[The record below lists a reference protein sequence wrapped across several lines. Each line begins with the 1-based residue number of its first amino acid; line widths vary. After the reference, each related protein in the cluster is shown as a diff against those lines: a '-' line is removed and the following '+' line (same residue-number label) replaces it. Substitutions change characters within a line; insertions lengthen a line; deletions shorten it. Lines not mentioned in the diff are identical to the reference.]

1 MSFLLVI
8 LLLLVTGLGKR
19 SREAVVSS
27 SDVKQHK
34 EWKTALENHK
44 IYWLLLFAVA
54 CYFLVVSKTG
64 LLLGDTSVRYQT
76 PIYGMVVL
84 LVFEAI
90 RLLGKVCGIW
100 EKINRGNWMFIAA
113 AILCVVINLSGLL
126 SDRVVFLY
134 PEDGKQVQF
143 AREQAVNQT
152 PVVYI
157 YDEGQSWCVWDCTNE
172 LFEYDGV
179 FFVGKS
185 STEPIQDSKV
195 ANSEELVVYLSNS
208 ADAQMQL
215 QRILDS
221 NTNVTEYELQY
232 REKYCDVYIFY

>member
-1 MSFLLVI
+1 MIYTNNIDYGGTSMRLWHQSLLPYLDNRRI
-8 LLLLVTGLGKR
+8 LGQHRECCALRGRGWGKK
-19 SREAVVSS
+19 SS
-27 SDVKQHK
+27 
-34 EWKTALENHK
+34 
-44 IYWLLLFAVA
+44 
-54 CYFLVVSKTG
+54 
-64 LLLGDTSVRYQT
+64 
-76 PIYGMVVL
+76 
-84 LVFEAI
+84 
-90 RLLGKVCGIW
+90 
-100 EKINRGNWMFIAA
+100 
-113 AILCVVINLSGLL
+113 VIN
-126 SDRVVFLY
+126 
-134 PEDGKQVQF
+134 
-143 AREQAVNQT
+143 
-152 PVVYI
+152 YI
-157 YDEGQSWCVWDCTNE
+157 YDEGPSWRVWVCTNE